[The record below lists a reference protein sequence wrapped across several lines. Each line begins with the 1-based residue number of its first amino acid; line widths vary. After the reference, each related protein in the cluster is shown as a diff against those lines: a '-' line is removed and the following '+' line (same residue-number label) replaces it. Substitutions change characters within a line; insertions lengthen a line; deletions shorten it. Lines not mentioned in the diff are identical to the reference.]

1 MRIQSIALFIICS
14 LLTAASAIRDYNLEI
29 HLVNENAP
37 MESCSAIEF
46 DDLSNR
52 FLPTLLAVLAD
63 PKYNL
68 KATTESSWRKVG
80 PGVTPVTRKQRQLIA
95 CSTCMQQTGG
105 NTYLCYSYYN
115 CYNRR
120 LLRSERELSDEEV
133 LAIKMNTEGAM
144 HGLLNKFSSASP
156 YSANCTTA
164 LLEGTIG
171 STLALI

>member
-1 MRIQSIALFIICS
+1 MRIQSIALFVCCS
-14 LLTAASAIRDYNLEI
+14 LLTAAVSAIRDYNFEI
-29 HLVNENAP
+29 HLVNANVP

-80 PGVTPVTRKQRQLIA
+80 PGVATRKQRQLIA

-115 CYNRR
+115 CGGRRR
-120 LLRSERELSDEEV
+120 LLRSERELSDIEV
-133 LAIKMNTEGAM
+133 VEIKTNTEGAM
-144 HGLLNKFSSASP
+144 RGLLNKFSNASP
-156 YSANCTTA
+156 YSATCTTA
-164 LLEGTIG
+164 LVGASIG
-171 STLALI
+171 STLTIV